1 MSGVH
6 ITAPGFM
13 ECVIALN
20 VTGVVIE
27 ASCWQPVKVSTECS
41 KATHQLG
48 DVIHPAEL
56 LLELTDVRLLPYH
69 LQKAQTLQELRCLN
83 MLCLKLQRWKDDG
96 VRRQLSK

>member
-13 ECVIALN
+13 ECVTGLN
-20 VTGVVIE
+20 VTGVVLE

-48 DVIHPAEL
+48 GVIHPAEL
-56 LLELTDVRLLPYH
+56 LLELADVRLLPYH

>member
-6 ITAPGFM
+6 ITAPGFI
-13 ECVIALN
+13 ECFIGLN
-20 VTGVVIE
+20 VTGVVLE

-48 DVIHPAEL
+48 DVTHPAEL

-69 LQKAQTLQELRCLN
+69 LQKAQTLQELCLN
-83 MLCLKLQRWKDDG
+83 VLCLKLQHWDG
-96 VRRQLSK
+96 VKRQLSK

>member
-6 ITAPGFM
+6 ITAPGFI
-13 ECVIALN
+13 ECFIGLN
-20 VTGVVIE
+20 VAGVVLE

-48 DVIHPAEL
+48 DVTYPAEL

-69 LQKAQTLQELRCLN
+69 LQKAQTLQELWCLN
-83 MLCLKLQRWKDDG
+83 VLCLKLQRWKDDG
-96 VRRQLSK
+96 VKRQLSK